1 MKRVSKRWI
10 FFCLLSILILA
21 SLVLIND
28 TIRAGKQVEIYDI
41 SVIVRG
47 ENSESWMIMKE
58 GMDQASS
65 EMNVNFSFITL
76 SDDNSVEEQIRLIDR
91 EISNGVDGIIV
102 APVDYRAM
110 AKYIEEDSKKIPIVQ
125 IESKVESKM
134 DIPYISCDNYR
145 LGKTLASEITLESKK
160 KQRIIVVKNNIDCS
174 SIYER
179 YLGFI
184 DEMMKT
190 ENSISFWQL
199 SSNED
204 VAYEEAKRLMENN
217 VVDVLVTFEPSVL
230 EVLGKSKKDIIS
242 ERQEELNIAVH
253 GAGSTNKIISYL
265 EEGIVNSTA
274 MQNEFSVGYLGVK
287 TIVDLLR
294 GNQVESSE
302 IYSTVINGKNMYSNE
317 NQRLL
322 FPFIK

>member
-58 GMDQASS
+58 GMEQASS